1 MGQAYIPVIKIEGKV
16 IPIKRE
22 YNGWYISGKLTE
34 LACGI
39 DRDFVNSVISCL
51 YKKIEPCKLAFIGDY
66 SSDDEYSWFWNMQ
79 HDFVWNWIWDEQ
91 NQKII
96 KPEIFNPKPFKLIET
111 LIPGIKT
118 NKYLVNHTT
127 RQYLDIDKYIHN
139 CGMVLDCLHP
149 VVMLTAVGNGLGG
162 GDYDT
167 DAISAD
173 KVGIWAWDDLNIR
186 GKIPKG
192 YTEFTVVFNENIK
205 QGGL

>member
-1 MGQAYIPVIKIEGKV
+1 MGQYYKPVVKVDDEVIAIE
-16 IPIKRE
+16 RE
-22 YNGWYISGKLTE
+22 YLGSYIGGKLTE
-34 LACGI
+34 LAWGV
-39 DRDFVNSVISCL
+39 DREFVNSVIACL

-66 SSDDEYSWFWNMQ
+66 SSDDECNWFWNKQ
-79 HDFVWNWIWDEQ
+79 HNFTWNWAWNEQ

-96 KPEIFNPKPFKLIET
+96 RPTSFGPKPFKFVET

-118 NKYLVNHTT
+118 NKYLVNHTIK
-127 RQYLDIDKYIHN
+127 QYLDIDKYIHN
-139 CGMVLDCLHP
+139 CGMGLDCLHP

-167 DAISAD
+167 DAIDAD

-192 YTEFTVVFNENIK
+192 YEEFTVVFNENIK
-205 QGGL
+205 KGGL